1 MLPKAIIIDIDNV
14 LLDSVELEKLIPP
27 DNSREGWDNFHKH
40 LDEPKP
46 ILEFVSLVQRYIH
59 DHDIFFITSRE
70 DIGDCREITEK
81 SINRALFGTITN
93 GFSVN
98 CIHLLMRPAECYS
111 CSIYVKSKLYDEYIA
126 GKYHVDFTL
135 DDSADNARMWKEKGI
150 ISLLRVM

>member
-27 DNSREGWDNFHKH
+27 DNLREGWDNFHKY

-111 CSIYVKSKLYDEYIA
+111 CSMYVKSKLYDEYIA

-135 DDSADNARMWKEKGI
+135 DDSDDNARMWKEKGI